1 MKKSIALRGIAS
13 ALALMVMLAACSPPP
28 EPGKVGDR
36 LEFRGYAM
44 TVTQVEMAKDFPDA
58 RAARAGNT
66 LVAVEILVE
75 SNGANVQVSPAAHMW
90 IAEPSGKVYKPRATG
105 RIPILQARA
114 NVPKGQRAQGW
125 LTFEIPEDAKDLRF
139 VNELPKEFNYAKLRV
154 NIN

>member
-1 MKKSIALRGIAS
+1 MKKSIAQRGIVS
-13 ALALMVMLAACSPPP
+13 VLALVVILVACSRPP

-44 TVTQVEMAKDFPDA
+44 TVTQVEMAKDFPSA

-75 SNGANVQVSPAAHMW
+75 SNGANVQVSPAHMW
-90 IAEPSGKVYKPRATG
+90 VAEPSGKVYKPHATG
-105 RIPILQARA
+105 RAPILQERA
-114 NVPKGQRAQGW
+114 NVPKSQRAQGW
-125 LTFEIPEDAKDLRF
+125 LTFEVPENAKDLRF